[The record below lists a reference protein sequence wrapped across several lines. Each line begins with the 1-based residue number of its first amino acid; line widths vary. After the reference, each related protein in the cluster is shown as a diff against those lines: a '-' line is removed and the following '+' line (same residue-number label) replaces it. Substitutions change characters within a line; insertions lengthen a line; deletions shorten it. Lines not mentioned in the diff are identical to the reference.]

1 MSEELQRHCADIG
14 QRAKTASRTLAAA
27 LSKRKQDFLIAAADG
42 LMRRMAE
49 VLTANER
56 DVNNATKQGL
66 LESQIDRL
74 RLTPERIKAAA
85 SSVRDIA
92 ALPEPIGRVLS
103 SSLRPNG
110 LRVDKVGVPLGVLF
124 FLYESRPNVT
134 VDAAALAVKAGN
146 AIILRGGK
154 EAVLSNSALHRVISE
169 ALIQSGLPAD
179 AVQLVDTTDHAA
191 ITHFLELSQYIDLT
205 IPRGGPSLIEQVT
218 RHATMPVMKHYKGV
232 CHVYVDQSAD
242 LDVARRIVVN
252 SKCQRPCVCNA
263 AECLLVHAA
272 VASEFLAALGP
283 ELVTRKVEVRG
294 CSRTRTFL
302 PQAKPATDADY
313 ATEYLDLILNVKV
326 VESLADG
333 MNHIRRFGSGHTEA
347 IVTTDLST
355 AKRFT
360 SEVDAAAVLVNAST
374 RFHDGGEFGLGAE
387 IGISTDKFHA
397 RGPCGL
403 TELTAYKYVVYGDG
417 QVRE

>member
-1 MSEELQRHCADIG
+1 MTEELQRHCADIG
-14 QRAKTASRTLAAA
+14 QRAKTASRAVAAA
-27 LSKRKQDFLIAAADG
+27 PPKRKHDFLTAAADG

-56 DVNNATKQGL
+56 DVAGGTKNGL
-66 LESQIDRL
+66 SEAQLDRL
-74 RLTPERIKAAA
+74 RLTPDRIKVAAT
-85 SSVRDIA
+85 SIREIA

-110 LRVDKVGVPLGVLF
+110 LRVDRVGVPLGVLF
-124 FLYESRPNVT
+124 FVYESRPNVT
-134 VDAAALAVKAGN
+134 VDAAALSVKAGN
-146 AIILRGGK
+146 AIILRGGR
-154 EAVLSNSALHRVISE
+154 EAALSNSALHRIIAE
-169 ALIQSGLPAD
+169 ALTQTGLPAD
-179 AVQLVDTTDHAA
+179 AVQMVDTADHNAV
-191 ITHFLELSQYIDLT
+191 TQFLQMPQYIDLT
-205 IPRGGPSLIEQVT
+205 IPRGGPSLIDHVT

-232 CHVYVDQSAD
+232 CHIYVDQSCD
-242 LDVARRIVVN
+242 LDLARRIVVN
-252 SKCQRPCVCNA
+252 SKCHRPGVCNA

-272 VASEFLAALGP
+272 VADEFLSAVGP
-283 ELVTRKVEVRG
+283 ELAARKVELRG
-294 CSRTRTFL
+294 CSRTRTFI

-313 ATEYLDLILNVKV
+313 ATEYLDLILNVCV
-326 VESLADG
+326 VESLADA

-360 SEVDAAAVLVNAST
+360 SEVDSAAVIVNAST

-403 TELTAYKYVVYGDG
+403 TELTTYKYVVYGDG
-417 QVRE
+417 QIRE